1 MLSAAQ
7 RRIDEEFMR
16 TIVRFTARTLE
27 TSSPV
32 PFGALIVE
40 TATGKSL
47 MRAVN
52 AVRRENDPSSHAE
65 VRTVRKAAKKLK
77 AISLKGYTMYTTCEP
92 CPMCMANALWAGLD
106 RVVYGAT
113 IADAS
118 RHCKQIYVPARE
130 VARRSDME
138 CRVDGPVLRDAC
150 YALFT
155 HPNMLK
161 VFASWNPK
169 PATKVAR

>member
-1 MLSAAQ
+1 MASLV
-7 RRIDEEFMR
+7 E
-16 TIVRFTARTLE
+16 FTARSLE

-40 TATGKSL
+40 TATGKTL
-47 MRAVN
+47 MRALN
-52 AVRRENDPSSHAE
+52 AVRAENDPSSHAE
-65 VRTVRKAAKKLK
+65 VRTVRKATKKLK

-113 IADAS
+113 IADAA
-118 RHCKQIYVPARE
+118 RHCRQIYVPARE

-138 CRVDGPVLRDAC
+138 CVVVGPVLRELC
-150 YALFT
+150 NTLFD
-155 HPNMLK
+155 HPNMVR
-161 VFASWNPK
+161 VFATWNPRMK
-169 PATKVAR
+169 L